1 MKIGYN
7 GSVADSEDVR
17 ISVFDHGFLYGMGLF
32 ETFRTY
38 GGEPYL
44 LERHLRRLEEGCM
57 RLQISYRAEPAAIR
71 RLIRDVTAAAAINGD
86 AYVRMTVSAG
96 DEGLGL
102 PAGPY
107 TSPSEIVMVK
117 NLPPA
122 APELHVRGREL
133 RLLGTPRNT
142 PELGIRMK
150 SLHYMNSIAAKQE
163 LMASGASPG
172 SEGLMLTADGWLAE
186 GIVSNLFFVSGGIVR
201 TPSLETGILPGITRG
216 RVMELAREAGMPVE
230 EGLYRWEDLL
240 EADEVWTTGSVQE
253 LVPVATL
260 ADGSGKNAHPRA
272 GAAAGPICG
281 KLLSLYRADARSS
294 SPGYWLRPDRR
305 F

>member
-38 GGEPYL
+38 GGEPFL
-44 LERHLRRLEEGCM
+44 LERHLRRLEDGCM
-57 RLQISYRAEPAAIR
+57 RLQISYRPEPDAIR
-71 RLIRDVTAAAAINGD
+71 RLVRELMAAAAIDGD

-107 TSPSEIVMVK
+107 ASPSEIVMVK
-117 NLPPA
+117 HLPPA
-122 APELHVRGREL
+122 SPDLYVRGREL
-133 RLLGTPRNT
+133 RLLRTTRNT

-163 LMASGASPG
+163 LIASSASSGA
-172 SEGLMLTADGWLAE
+172 EGLMLTAQGWLAE
-186 GIVSNLFFVSGGIVR
+186 GIVSNLFFVSGGIVH

-253 LVPVATL
+253 LVPVTL
-260 ADGSGKNAHPRA
+260 LVDGSGKSARPRA
-272 GAAAGPICG
+272 GETAGPVCSQLIEQ
-281 KLLSLYRADARSS
+281 YRADSQISCSGNA
-294 SPGYWLRPDRR
+294 
-305 F
+305 

>member
-44 LERHLRRLEEGCM
+44 LERHLRRLEDGCA
-57 RLQISYRAEPAAIR
+57 RLQISYRAEPDRIR
-71 RLIRDVTAAAAINGD
+71 RLVRDVMAAAAIDGD

-107 TSPSEIVMVK
+107 ASPSEIVMVK

-122 APELHVRGREL
+122 SPELHVRGREL

-163 LMASGASPG
+163 LMASGASAG
-172 SEGLMLTADGWLAE
+172 SEGLMLTAEGWLAE

-253 LVPVATL
+253 LVPATAL
-260 ADGSGKNAHPRA
+260 ADGSGKLAHPRA
-272 GAAAGPICG
+272 GAAAGPICS
-281 KLLSLYRADARSS
+281 KLLGLYRADARS
-294 SPGYWLRPDRR
+294 GWRIDRS
-305 F
+305 